1 MTTKT
6 AGIGALGAAGAAGA
20 CGGGYLLMREKTIG
34 DRVSKS
40 GLVLIKSD
48 DIAAWKLAAKHL
60 KLSDTD
66 LVKDLSPLNSEIK
79 DGNVDLDK
87 AKVALKKW
95 CQDASNKDLSDE
107 NIKTYLDKVKS
118 RCTISPIDIKEKLK
132 REGKSFTN
140 NWTSKFDTIKTQ
152 TAQDT
157 DLENNLKAL
166 NSTITEAVSSANNQ
180 KNLYSKA
187 LQDWCESKLNLK
199 LEDNSYENTYP
210 KVVSR
215 CT

>member
-1 MTTKT
+1 MTIKV
-6 AGIGALGAAGAAGA
+6 AGIGVLGVAGVAGM
-20 CGGGYLLMREKTIG
+20 CGGGYLLIREKTIG

-40 GLVLIKSD
+40 GLSLIKND

-66 LVKDLSPLNSEIK
+66 LFKDLSPLDSEIK
-79 DGNVDLDK
+79 DNNIDLDK

-95 CQDASNKDLSDE
+95 CQDASSKDLSE
-107 NIKTYLDKVKS
+107 HNIKTYLDKVKS
-118 RCTISPIDIKEKLK
+118 RCTTSPVDIKEKIK
-132 REGKSFTN
+132 REGKSFVS
-140 NWTSKFDTIKTQ
+140 NWAGKFDTLKTQ
-152 TAQDT
+152 TSQDT

-166 NSTITEAVSSANNQ
+166 NSTINEAISSANNQ

-187 LQDWCESKLNLK
+187 LQDWCESQLSLK
-199 LEDNSYENTYP
+199 LEDSKYETSYP
-210 KVVSR
+210 KVISR